1 MCGDYCWLLV
11 LQDEYFEVDDSAIK
25 HDGFFVNR
33 GKLERMWVSDFVDHF
48 PSLQFYDLLV
58 FMLVKS
64 TILLGS
70 LLLEW
75 LVIHCTIVFFYW
87 WNCTL
92 WLHKVTIPTLFLCF
106 IFWTR
111 DSFHSFIMEGCY
123 LWTWYVLICRDY
135 VMVCTSHCRYAIGV
149 WSHMVVE

>member
-106 IFWTR
+106 IFFGQEIPTILLSWKDVTYGLGMCW
-111 DSFHSFIMEGCY
+111 SVEIM
-123 LWTWYVLICRDY
+123 LWYVLLI
-135 VMVCTSHCRYAIGV
+135 VGML
-149 WSHMVVE
+149 